1 MRSVAAVIAETANCG
16 FHRGPVDP
24 AGGSFTRSDSHSP
37 EIRMIEMEDA
47 ATEMKSLAIRA
58 SIEEARRQAAARRGD
73 RQAAQEHETELSR
86 IWSRYCDLERRDD

>member
-1 MRSVAAVIAETANCG
+1 VPAAVSEKTANCG
-16 FHRGPVDP
+16 FRRGQREPSGV
-24 AGGSFTRSDSHSP
+24 SFAPDDGQLP

-58 SIEEARRQAAARRGD
+58 SIEEARRQAAASRGD

>member
-1 MRSVAAVIAETANCG
+1 MPAAVSEKTANCG
-16 FHRGPVDP
+16 FRRGQREPSGV
-24 AGGSFTRSDSHSP
+24 SFAPNDGQLP

-58 SIEEARRQAAARRGD
+58 SIEEARRQAAASRGD